1 MKIAWIIRP
10 LHINLVGLL
19 VGVLVVSLCYAEP
32 RPQQT
37 QAGAGSSAK
46 PKPDISITIAK
57 AQADGKASIYF
68 VERLA
73 QEGAVEAIPMLEQKF
88 QKAEDTTDK
97 AHIAS
102 ALVRLGDK
110 NPVYWDFLA
119 QEAKQVV
126 ESGAP
131 DFLNYDSQGKAL
143 EGPSP
148 AFVAWAMAH
157 NVSLGAA
164 AQQQMYIAPAIIGL
178 MGLTADPRAIPL
190 LRQALSSP
198 NHQVAIFAAQGL
210 AQIQDQESIS
220 LIVDACRRA
229 PAEAASEIAR
239 ALVYFDTPQ
248 AQEAV
253 NKYLPDKVA
262 TADRAARARGARPL
276 GN

>member
-1 MKIAWIIRP
+1 MKITRTIR
-10 LHINLVGLL
+10 LSHINLISLLLL
-19 VGVLVVSLCYAEP
+19 VGSLCYAEP

-37 QAGAGSSAK
+37 QESAGSSAK
-46 PKPDISITIAK
+46 PDISNTIAK

-68 VERLA
+68 VEKLA
-73 QEGAVEAIPMLEQKF
+73 QAGSVEAIPMLEQKF

-110 NPVYWDFLA
+110 NPVYWDFLV
-119 QEAKQVV
+119 QEARRVV

-148 AFVAWAMAH
+148 AFVAWAKAH
-157 NVSLGAA
+157 NVSVGAA
-164 AQQQMYIAPAIIGL
+164 AQQQMYGAPAIIGL
-178 MGLTADPRAIPL
+178 LGLTSDPRAIPL
-190 LRQALSSP
+190 LRLGLSSP
-198 NHQVAIFAAQGL
+198 NHQVVIFAALGL
-210 AQIQDQESIS
+210 AQIQDQGSIS

-229 PAEAASEIAR
+229 PAEAASGIAR
-239 ALVYFDTPQ
+239 ALVYFDNPE
-248 AQEAV
+248 AQDAV

-262 TADRAARARGARPL
+262 TAARAARARGARPL